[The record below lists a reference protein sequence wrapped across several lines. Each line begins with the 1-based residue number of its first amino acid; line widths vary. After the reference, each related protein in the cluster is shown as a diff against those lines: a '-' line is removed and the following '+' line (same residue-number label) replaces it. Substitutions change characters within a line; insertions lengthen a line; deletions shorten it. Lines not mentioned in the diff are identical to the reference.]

1 MIAPPQEV
9 YSYYP
14 GCSLSST
21 NRAYDISTRNVA
33 RVLGVEMRELED
45 WNCCGATAYTAI
57 REKRS
62 FVLSARN
69 LALAA
74 KNSSQL
80 ITVCAGC
87 YLSLYKT
94 NHYLAEN
101 AELREE
107 IRAALRAGGEDY
119 DGSVK
124 VRHFLDVVTA
134 DVGEQAVRQHV
145 VAPLEGL
152 KVAPYYGCQ
161 ITRPFGEIDDPDFPT
176 AMHRLLGWIGAEA
189 LDFGLSTKCC
199 GGMLMTTTPDPA
211 LELVGRILS
220 EAKRIGADCI
230 ATACPLCQ
238 INLEAYQRKAGR
250 KLKEDCTL
258 PVLYFTQ
265 LLGLSLG
272 LEPDKVALKDNLTPG
287 EVVLAARSARQ

>member
-1 MIAPPQEV
+1 MIAPTKQA
-9 YSYYP
+9 YTYYP

-33 RVLGVEMRELED
+33 KVLGVEMRELED

-69 LALAA
+69 LALAE
-74 KNSSQL
+74 KEGGQL

-87 YLSLYKT
+87 YLALHKT
-94 NHYLAEN
+94 NQYLAEN
-101 AELREE
+101 AELRKD
-107 IRAALRAGGEDY
+107 IRAALQSGGEDY
-119 DGSVK
+119 NGGVQ
-124 VRHFLDVVTA
+124 VRHFLDVVTR
-134 DVGEQAVRQHV
+134 DLGEETVRQHV
-145 VAPLEGL
+145 VAPLKGL

-176 AMHRLLGWIGAEA
+176 AMHRMLDWIGAEP
-189 LDFGLSTKCC
+189 LEFGLSTKCC
-199 GGMLMTTTPDPA
+199 GGMLMTTTPDTA
-211 LELVGRILS
+211 LDLVGHILA
-220 EAKRIGADCI
+220 EANRIGADCI

-238 INLEAYQRKAGR
+238 INLEAYQKKACRKVKGECR
-250 KLKEDCTL
+250 M

-272 LEPDKVALKDNLTPG
+272 LEPGQVALKDNLTSAR
-287 EVVLAARSARQ
+287 VVLEARSANR